1 MEKSGQILRTR
12 PISPPEAPR
21 RFHEPLEVG
30 PHYGAFPDATGNEMG
45 HACAAMMNVDT
56 A

>member
-21 RFHEPLEVG
+21 RFHEPLEVD
-30 PHYGAFPDATGNEMG
+30 PHYVARPGTTGKEMG
-45 HACAAMMNVDT
+45 HACAVMMSVDT